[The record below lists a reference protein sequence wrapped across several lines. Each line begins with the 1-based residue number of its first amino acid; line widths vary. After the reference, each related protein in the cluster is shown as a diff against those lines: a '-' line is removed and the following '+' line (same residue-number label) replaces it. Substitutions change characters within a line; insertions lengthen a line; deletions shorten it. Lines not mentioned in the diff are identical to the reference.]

1 MEDLKGKAI
10 LITGA
15 STGIGAA
22 CAKAFGALGCRVAV
36 HYNTSREAAEAVAVE
51 ADRLGGD
58 TIVVQG
64 DLRHTT
70 DCERVIKETV
80 ERFKGIDVLINNAG
94 GLVKRTLVAEITDE
108 TFDDVIDV
116 NIRSMIMCTKFAV
129 PHMKKGAAVINATSI
144 AARTGGGPGSSL
156 YGGSKGFV
164 STATRNLAKELVGQ
178 GIRVNAVS
186 PGVIT
191 TPFHE
196 KFSSPALLE
205 AMRQTIPM
213 GRVGTADECVGAFIY
228 LASETLSGYVTGQVI
243 EVNGGQYMA

>member
-22 CAKAFGALGCRVAV
+22 CAKAFGASGCRVAV
-36 HYNTSREAAEAVAVE
+36 HYNTSREAAEAVAAE
-51 ADRLGGD
+51 AERLGGEA
-58 TIVVQG
+58 IVIQG
-64 DLRHTT
+64 DLRRTT
-70 DCERVIKETV
+70 DCERLVKETV

-94 GLVKRTLVAEITDE
+94 GLVKRTLLAEITDE

-116 NIRSMIMCTKFAV
+116 NVRSMIMCTRFAV
-129 PHMKKGAAVINATSI
+129 PHMKKGAAIINATSI

-164 STATRNLAKELVGQ
+164 STATRNLARELSGQ

-196 KFSSPALLE
+196 KFSSPSLLE